1 MAKGVKKI
9 TCDTDF
15 NQMLVDAYAY
25 AKEHKHEC
33 VSPELVLYSA
43 LNIGNTK
50 DLLKDSGCNVDLLK
64 EGLEKY
70 FELYF
75 DEQNKGF
82 LVEIS
87 ETLAILVEMSMY
99 KIIACG
105 RNVLTVSDLI
115 LSTFEDANT
124 TAADFLKAC
133 GFDKLSFTDN
143 LSHNPD
149 YMIKNVNR
157 NELSKPNTKTIDIP
171 DYDDEED
178 DYFNE
183 EYYSKLNEELN
194 DLDRELNGTPSY
206 RITKKFSSD
215 KHENDE
221 EVVNNKKVGKLVKEF
236 AINIT
241 DKARAGKIDP
251 IIGRDKEI
259 NRTIQILARRTKNNP
274 IHVGDPGVGKTAI
287 TEGLA
292 RLIVEDKVPDCLKG
306 YDIYSI
312 EMGTMLAG
320 TKYRGDFEERLKG
333 LLKELEELDKAILFI
348 DEIHTLVGAGS
359 TSGGAMDAANL
370 LKPLLTKGTLKVI
383 GATTADEYRKHF
395 EKDPALSR
403 RFQKVAINEPTA
415 EDTFKIIKGIKPYYE
430 NFHNVKYTNEVI
442 KYAIDLSIKYINN
455 KFLPDKAIDL
465 IDEVGSYVKLNSN
478 KKTVTKKDIDKV
490 ISLVANIPDVN
501 MDKSDAEILKNL
513 EANLKTKIFGQDE
526 AVSTIVKAIKR
537 SKSELDERTKPIAN
551 LLFVGPT
558 GTGKTEICKQLSN
571 EFNIP
576 LIRFD
581 MSEYMEKHAV
591 SKLIGAP
598 PGYVGYEEGGILT
611 EKIRTNPYCILLLDE
626 IEKAH
631 SDIYN
636 VLLQIMD
643 YGILT
648 DNNGKKVD
656 MKNVILIMTSNCGA
670 AQVGKQSIG
679 LGRKVIGG
687 EFMAETVNKTFAPE
701 FRNRLD
707 SIVTFNKL
715 DDSMLTKIVEREIG
729 YLANKLSAKG
739 ITIEVTE
746 NCYKHIVEEAN
757 ATFGARAI
765 IRIVNEKIKDNFVD
779 MVLFNNGAS
788 KTVIV
793 DVVDGEYTFTEKIKA
808 LKGTEEVKLLEEAK

>member
-9 TCDTDF
+9 ICDVNF
-15 NQMLVDAYAY
+15 NQMLVNAYAY

-33 VSPELVLYSA
+33 VSPELVLHSA
-43 LNIGNTK
+43 LKVGNTK
-50 DLLKDSGCNVDLLK
+50 NLLEDSGCNVELLQ

-75 DEQNKGF
+75 DEQNKKF

-87 ETLAILVEMSMY
+87 ETLAILVEMAMY

-105 RNVLTVSDLI
+105 RNILTISDLI
-115 LSTFEDANT
+115 LSIFDDQNT

-133 GFDKLSFTDN
+133 GFDKLSFVDN

-149 YMIKNVNR
+149 YMIKDTYR
-157 NELSKPNTKTIDIP
+157 NELSKPDIKTIDIP
-171 DYDDEED
+171 DYNEDE

-183 EYYSKLNEELN
+183 EYYSKLDEELN
-194 DLDRELNGTPSY
+194 DLDKEFNNTPY
-206 RITKKFSSD
+206 KVTKRFNSNSNKNE
-215 KHENDE
+215 KDE
-221 EVVNNKKVGKLVKEF
+221 EITNEKKVGKLVKEF

-241 DKARAGKIDP
+241 DKAKAGKIDP

-415 EDTFKIIKGIKPYYE
+415 SDTFKIIKGIKPYYE
-430 NFHNVKYTNEVI
+430 EFHNVKYTNEVI
-442 KYAIDLSIKYINN
+442 KYAIDLSVKYINN

-501 MDKSDAEILKNL
+501 MDKSDADILINL

-611 EKIRTNPYCILLLDE
+611 EKIKTNPYCILLLDE

-636 VLLQIMD
+636 VLLQVMD

-670 AQVGKQSIG
+670 VHVGKQSIG
-679 LGRKVIGG
+679 LGRKAIGG

-715 DDSMLTKIVEREIG
+715 NDEMLIKIVEREIG
-729 YLANKLSAKG
+729 YLSNKLSTKG

-746 NCYKHIVEEAN
+746 NCYKHIVKEAN
-757 ATFGARAI
+757 ETFGARAI
-765 IRIVNEKIKDNFVD
+765 MRIVNEKIKDNFVD
-779 MVLFNNGAS
+779 MVLFNNGIN
-788 KTVIV
+788 KTIIV
-793 DVVDGEYTFTEKIKA
+793 DVVEGEYIFTEKIKT
-808 LKGTEEVKLLEEAK
+808 LKNPEEVKLLEEAK